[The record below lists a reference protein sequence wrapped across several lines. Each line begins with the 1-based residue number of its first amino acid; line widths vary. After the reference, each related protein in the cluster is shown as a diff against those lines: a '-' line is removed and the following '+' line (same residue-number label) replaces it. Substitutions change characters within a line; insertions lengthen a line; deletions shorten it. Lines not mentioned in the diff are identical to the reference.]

1 MTHDNLGDTL
11 ANPSTSSHSA
21 RQLEQRLRDTLQPGK
36 LEVLDESGDHAGHAG
51 ANGTGFGTHFRVR
64 ISSPLFTGK
73 TRVACH
79 RLVYDS
85 LQVFIDEGVHAI
97 AIETEIP
104 LNSPGSPRSSR
115 APQSE

>member
-1 MTHDNLGDTL
+1 MQNHNSS
-11 ANPSTSSHSA
+11 ANPGDSLTHTHSA

-36 LEVLDESGDHAGHAG
+36 LEVLDESADHAGHVG

-64 ISSPLFTGK
+64 VSSPLFTGK

-85 LQVFIDEGVHAI
+85 LQVFIDQGVHAI
-97 AIETEIP
+97 AIEIE
-104 LNSPGSPRSSR
+104 SPPSPQIST
-115 APQSE
+115 PI

>member
-1 MTHDNLGDTL
+1 MKNNTDTASDSL
-11 ANPSTSSHSA
+11 SNTHSA

-36 LEVLDESGDHAGHAG
+36 LEVLDESGDHAGHVG

-64 ISSPLFTGK
+64 ISSPLFVGK

-85 LQVFIDEGVHAI
+85 LQVFIDQGVHAI
-97 AIETEIP
+97 AIETE
-104 LNSPGSPRSSR
+104 SPKPS
-115 APQSE
+115 